1 MQDILWLWF
10 IWKMSSRFMDFIHNF
25 SSYFFQLKFLFSSTL
40 FLNIYCHFVSFIEL
54 NKSWISILMAFK
66 FILLICIQLWHC
78 FCTKCFYI
86 WNIFKLLD
94 YLFLV
99 HICFCNVNN
108 YVLEQMLIMPHNFHN
123 VMVIRS
129 LSILIIVSPWI
140 KSFSQMQELLV
151 VLVFLPQFKSLNFMI
166 MVESF
171 SQIHDLFVVIVFIP
185 QFKSLSFMIMVN
197 TISLIC
203 ELFLF

>member
-1 MQDILWLWF
+1 
-10 IWKMSSRFMDFIHNF
+10 
-25 SSYFFQLKFLFSSTL
+25 
-40 FLNIYCHFVSFIEL
+40 
-54 NKSWISILMAFK
+54 
-66 FILLICIQLWHC
+66 
-78 FCTKCFYI
+78 
-86 WNIFKLLD
+86 
-94 YLFLV
+94 
-99 HICFCNVNN
+99 
-108 YVLEQMLIMPHNFHN
+108 
-123 VMVIRS
+123 MVIRS